1 MSNSKTIPVRM
12 PDELYQEVI
21 ASKPAEVRVS
31 TYLLMLVRKGLN
43 SGVES
48 FSTKLENS
56 RDSVNNS
63 REIVDDVLISS
74 LQFRIAGLEQQLG
87 GVQSIV
93 DDAHSI
99 RSEATK
105 ALLSID
111 ATVDAAVKKAV
122 DNCELIVHIRIQE
135 GIQQQMEEV
144 LGESPA

>member
-43 SGVES
+43 AGVES
-48 FSTKLENS
+48 FSTKIENS

-74 LQFRIAGLEQQLG
+74 LQSRIAGLEQQLG

-122 DNCELIVHIRIQE
+122 DNYELIVYRRIQE